1 MSCFEENNFILEE
14 KMAEPIP
21 KLELPIPFLR
31 GKAGLKIVL
40 LKFAIKRSISDE
52 NETKRSISDENETEE
67 VSRDEKENQI

>member
-14 KMAEPIP
+14 KMADPIP

-31 GKAGLKIVL
+31 GKADLKIVL

-52 NETKRSISDENETEE
+52 NETEE
-67 VSRDEKENQI
+67 VSWDEKENQI

>member
-52 NETKRSISDENETEE
+52 NETEE

>member
-31 GKAGLKIVL
+31 GKADMKIVL
-40 LKFAIKRSISDE
+40 LKFAI
-52 NETKRSISDENETEE
+52 KRSISDENETEE

>member
-31 GKAGLKIVL
+31 GKAGMKIVL
-40 LKFAIKRSISDE
+40 LKFAI
-52 NETKRSISDENETEE
+52 KRSISDENETEE

>member
-40 LKFAIKRSISDE
+40 LKSAI
-52 NETKRSISDENETEE
+52 KRSISDENETEE